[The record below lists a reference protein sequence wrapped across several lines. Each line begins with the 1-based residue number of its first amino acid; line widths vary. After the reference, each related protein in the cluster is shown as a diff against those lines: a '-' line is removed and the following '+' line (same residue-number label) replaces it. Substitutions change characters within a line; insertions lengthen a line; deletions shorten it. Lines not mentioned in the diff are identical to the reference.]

1 MRKFF
6 LSFAA
11 FFILLIVPATIL
23 SQTPAFPGAE
33 GGGKFVTGGRGG
45 TVYFVNTLE
54 DNNIGNTTTREGSLR
69 WCLGR
74 SGART
79 IVFKVGGTIKL
90 TSRLNISNGNV
101 TIAGQT
107 APGDGICI
115 KDYEVVVDA
124 DNVIIRY
131 MRFRLGDEITTHE
144 PDALWGRYRNN
155 IMLDHCSVSWSIDE
169 AASFYSNS
177 NFTMQWC
184 FITESLNSSIH
195 DKGNHGYGGLWGGKN
210 ATFHHNLLAHH
221 NSRNPRFNGW
231 KRSGLSYYNPMDEER
246 LDFRNNV
253 IYNWGS
259 NSGYGGEA
267 AGKYNIVANYY
278 KPGPQTSSGSRS
290 RIVNVDIDAS
300 SAYGPRW
307 GTFYVTGNYFH
318 NNSSVT
324 SNNWNGV
331 TYASGV
337 DKVACRADVPFENIQ
352 IPQHTAEKAFE
363 KVLAYGGASLVRDAV
378 DTRISG
384 EVLNGTYTYTG
395 SKTGYKG
402 IIDTQ
407 TDVGGWPEYKSATPP
422 ADSNSDG
429 IPDNWLETN
438 FPGKTANQINEDGY
452 TYLEV
457 YLNSLVADITYNQYL
472 EASDPTGM
480 NDVIYNSDIVKV
492 SFIRSGNFINI
503 SSESIIQKVRIY
515 DISGKMMMERMI
527 NHSNATINSTILPKG
542 IYIVKSTLADNTH
555 FSSKIIK

>member
-1 MRKFF
+1 MKKSFF
-6 LSFAA
+6 GISIILFVIFFPMLGFA
-11 FFILLIVPATIL
+11 
-23 SQTPAFPGAE
+23 QTPAFPGAE
-33 GGGKFVTGGRGG
+33 GGGKYVTGGRGG

-54 DNNIGNTTTREGSLR
+54 DNNAGNTSTREGSLR
-69 WCLGR
+69 WCVGR
-74 SGART
+74 TGART

-90 TSRLNISNGNV
+90 KSSLRISNGNV

-115 KDYEVVVDA
+115 RDYEVNINA

-144 PDALWGRYRNN
+144 PDAIWGRYKNN

-184 FITESLNSSIH
+184 FITESLNSSLH
-195 DKGNHGYGGLWGGKN
+195 NKGNHGYGGLWGGKN
-210 ATFHHNLLAHH
+210 ASFHHNLLAHH

-231 KRSGLSYYNPMDEER
+231 KRSGLSYKNPQDEER
-246 LDFRNNV
+246 MDFRNNV
-253 IYNWGS
+253 IYNWGG

-300 SAYGPRW
+300 SSYGPRW
-307 GTFYVTGNYFH
+307 GTFYVAGNYFH
-318 NNSSVT
+318 DNPGVT

-331 TYASGV
+331 TYSSGV
-337 DKVACRADVPFENIQ
+337 NRTACRADEPFENTQ
-352 IPQHTAEKAFE
+352 ILQHTAEKAFE

-378 DTRISG
+378 DTRIAG
-384 EVLNGTYTYTG
+384 EVLNGTYTYIG

-402 IIDTQ
+402 IIDSQ
-407 TDVGGWPEYKSATPP
+407 KDVGGWPEYKGGTAPP
-422 ADSNSDG
+422 DSDADG
-429 IPDNWLETN
+429 IPDGWLEEHY
-438 FPGKTANQINEDGY
+438 PGKTSNDKNEEGY

-457 YLNSLVADITYNQYL
+457 YLNSIVADITHNQYL
-472 EASDPTGM
+472 EAVDPTSVK
-480 NDVIYNSDIVKV
+480 NVIYNSDLVKV
-492 SFIRSGNFINI
+492 NFISFGNFIHI
-503 SSESIIQKVRIY
+503 SSESIVQKVSVY
-515 DISGKMMMERMI
+515 DLSGKIVLEKNI
-527 NHSNATINSTILPKG
+527 NDFDAVVNSTILPKG
-542 IYIVKSTLADNTH
+542 IYIVKSTLEDNTRL
-555 FSSKIIK
+555 SSKIMK